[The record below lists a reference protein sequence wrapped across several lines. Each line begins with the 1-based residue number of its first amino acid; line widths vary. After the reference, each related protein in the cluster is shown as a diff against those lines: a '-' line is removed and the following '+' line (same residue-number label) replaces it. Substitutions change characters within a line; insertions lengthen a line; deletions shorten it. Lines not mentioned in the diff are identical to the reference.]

1 MSLDL
6 FRVSGGLQIDEST
19 QILEGAQSPVLD
31 APVGSLYTNTTTGEL
46 FTKVAA
52 GAGASTWEVLAKN
65 SYVTSQLSALSTH
78 INALGNAFVYV
89 GTVAGGPAGSPADL
103 SALTDKNPGDY
114 YKVTV
119 GGTFTDGTNTFVANV
134 GDGLVF
140 NLSGSVDK
148 IDSTDSVVTGTAD
161 FVSVT
166 GTTDTGFVVD
176 VADAF
181 KNRVSTLET
190 NATALEARVTT
201 TEGNVTALT
210 SALAT
215 ETSARQ
221 AADETLQANI
231 DAETSARQ
239 AADVTLQANIDAETS
254 ARQAADQVLTDEL
267 ATETSAR
274 QAADVTLQANID
286 AETTARQAADETL
299 QANIDA
305 ETSARQAADETLQA
319 NIDAL
324 QSALQP
330 SSAVVKATAATSA
343 TDSVPELLAKWLVY
357 VRETA
362 SPANVQAYEVFA
374 ASNGMDVDYSRFG
387 ILRLGAGVA
396 GASAVVSQTGY
407 TMTLAVTTTAYADIT
422 IKRVAVV

>member
-19 QILEGAQSPVLD
+19 QILEGSQAPVLD

-65 SYVTSQLSALSTH
+65 SDVSALSTR
-78 INALGNAFVYV
+78 IDALGNVFVYV
-89 GTVAGGPAGSPADL
+89 GAVAGGAAGSPTDL
-103 SALTDKNPGDY
+103 SALADKKPGDY
-114 YKVTV
+114 YKVTTS
-119 GGTFTDGTNTFVANV
+119 GTFTDGTNTFVANA

-140 NLSGSVDK
+140 NISGTVDK
-148 IDSTDSVVTGTAD
+148 IDSTDSEVFGTAD

-190 NATALEARVTT
+190 NANALEARVTT

-221 AADETLQANI
+221 AAD
-231 DAETSARQ
+231 
-239 AADVTLQANIDAETS
+239 AAL
-254 ARQAADQVLTDEL
+254 
-267 ATETSAR
+267 
-274 QAADVTLQANID
+274 
-286 AETTARQAADETL
+286 
-299 QANIDA
+299 
-305 ETSARQAADETLQA
+305 
-319 NIDAL
+319 
-324 QSALQP
+324 
-330 SSAVVKATAATSA
+330 
-343 TDSVPELLAKWLVY
+343 
-357 VRETA
+357 
-362 SPANVQAYEVFA
+362 
-374 ASNGMDVDYSRFG
+374 
-387 ILRLGAGVA
+387 
-396 GASAVVSQTGY
+396 
-407 TMTLAVTTTAYADIT
+407 
-422 IKRVAVV
+422 